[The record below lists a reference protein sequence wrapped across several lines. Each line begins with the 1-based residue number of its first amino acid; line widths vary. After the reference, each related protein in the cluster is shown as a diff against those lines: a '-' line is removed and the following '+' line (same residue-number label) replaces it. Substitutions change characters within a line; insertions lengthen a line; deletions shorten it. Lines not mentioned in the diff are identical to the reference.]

1 LILAMLSAT
10 HSENNRG
17 ASIPS
22 LFSVLISEYLGLG
35 SSTSPT
41 WDRMVVSPNVCS
53 LAERE
58 QALRAT
64 IEGKFFP

>member
-1 LILAMLSAT
+1 MKSAT
-10 HSENNRG
+10 HSDYNKG

-22 LFSVLISEYLGLG
+22 LFYVLISEHVAHVG
-35 SSTSPT
+35 S
-41 WDRMVVSPNVCS
+41 DVVVSPNVCS